1 MPQAMRTWHR
11 WCYAAETLRLVA
23 SKVVSLHDIQFSADL
38 GTVLTQNPGT
48 ALSGAASVARLKS
61 GAMKLDLPSPAML
74 LTVRRGF
81 NGR

>member
-1 MPQAMRTWHR
+1 MPQAMRSWHGQY
-11 WCYAAETLRLVA
+11 YAVETLRLVA
-23 SKVVSLHDIQFSADL
+23 SKVVSLWDIQSSANL
-38 GTVLTQNPGT
+38 GTVLSQNPGT

-61 GAMKLDLPSPAML
+61 GAMKVNLPSPAML

>member
-1 MPQAMRTWHR
+1 M
-11 WCYAAETLRLVA
+11 A
-23 SKVVSLHDIQFSADL
+23 SKVVSLHDIQSSADL
-38 GTVLTQNPGT
+38 GTVVSQNPGT

-61 GAMKLDLPSPAML
+61 GAMKLDQPSPAML